1 MEFFG
6 INIKNRAPT
15 GQKKK
20 NKIMN
25 TNTMELNLETME
37 TVNGGIELDE
47 STKFQINLEIRITK
61 ARGVTLDMVLKDLN
75 TYNRDEELIEY
86 VKSVWDELKPI
97 AY

>member
-6 INIKNRAPT
+6 INIKNRAPAR
-15 GQKKK
+15 QKK
-20 NKIMN
+20 NKTMN

-47 STKFQINLEIRITK
+47 STKFQINLKIRITK

>member
-6 INIKNRAPT
+6 INIKNRAPAR
-15 GQKKK
+15 QKK

-25 TNTMELNLETME
+25 TNTMKLNLEAME

-47 STKFQINLEIRITK
+47 STKFQINLEIRISK

-75 TYNRDEELIEY
+75 TYNRDDELIEY

>member
-6 INIKNRAPT
+6 INIKNRAPAR
-15 GQKKK
+15 QKKK

-47 STKFQINLEIRITK
+47 STKFQINLEIRINK
-61 ARGVTLDMVLKDLN
+61 QDAIRKLVNSLSNKRVAPEDPKLEQD
-75 TYNRDEELIEY
+75 IY
-86 VKSVWDELKPI
+86 VQTGFIWE
-97 AY
+97 

>member
-1 MEFFG
+1 
-6 INIKNRAPT
+6 
-15 GQKKK
+15 
-20 NKIMN
+20 MN

-97 AY
+97 VY